1 MLDDTG
7 LSDAKRRL
15 LQQRLRGARSPK
27 RQDDRIPLRSSDEAI
42 PLTPE
47 QYGLWLASTLHP
59 DLPAYSE
66 TVTVRYRGDLDQV
79 ALESAFNA
87 FVARHEIWR
96 TCFLLHQGEIVQRIE
111 SSLLTNLPRI
121 DLSPL
126 PVVERE
132 AESNRLARQQAL
144 QPFDLEQAPL
154 FRALLVRVAPGDWRL
169 HLALHHLIFDG
180 FSIRRTFLTELARLY
195 EGFAVGSDA
204 KLALPPLQYGDYA
217 VWRLRQADSPGL
229 ADHLAFWRTKLAG
242 ELPVLRLPSHRP
254 RPAEMSHSGNVHRFN
269 ISRELTIEMQELA
282 QAQGATLYMALLAS
296 YSALLSRYSQQ
307 QDIIV
312 GTVADGRRRPELESV
327 MGYMLDLF
335 AVRTKADPALTFS
348 AYLRQV
354 RHAVLEA
361 LAASDVPFGRVVET
375 VAAHDKHG
383 RRELSHQSI
392 FQTVFA
398 FQPKETEE
406 LPDWELGTTEVSTG
420 VTKFDLYLEADEKP
434 THTAVRVYYSTD
446 LFDAATIER
455 MAGHWLTLMR
465 EAVRLPAT
473 PLGELPLLTHAER
486 ELMLD
491 RWNDTFAPVP
501 EHTMYSLVEAQV
513 QRTPDAPAVT
523 FEDRT
528 LTYAQLEREANRF
541 AHHLRFAGAVPETL
555 VAVYLD
561 RSEYM
566 VAGLLG
572 VLKTG
577 AAYMPLDPGS
587 PSARIALCLEDAQP
601 SVILTQYSRLADLP
615 PHRSRVLV
623 IEDVLASP
631 YPSGVF
637 VSHARPESVAYLIH
651 TSGSTGRPKG
661 VELRHNG
668 VVNFLLS
675 MRREPGFTAAD
686 TLVAITTISFD
697 IAVLELFLPL
707 ITGGRVVIA
716 SREIAVD
723 PSRLADLL
731 RSSAATVLQAT
742 PATWSA
748 LLSIDW
754 AVQPGL
760 KALCGGEAL
769 NRSLADRLMAL
780 GLDLW
785 NLYGPTETTIWSTIH
800 PVAPGLGPIP
810 IGRPIANTTT
820 YILDANLQPVPIGVP
835 GELCIGGI
843 GVARGYRNK
852 PELTAEKFIARPAAL
867 RTDEAQPE
875 TLYRTGDYALYR
887 ADGIIECQGRADN
900 QVKIRGHRI
909 ELEDVEVNLAAHPR
923 VASAAARAWPDAEGG
938 YRLCAYLTGVNGP
951 PPNAAE
957 MRQFLRSRVADPMI
971 PSDIVALDA
980 MPLTSSGKVDRKQ
993 LPEPDRTALTT
1004 LTSTPLEGD
1013 ELRLANIWAELLHV
1027 DSIRATDNF
1036 FDLGGHSLMLLKLVR
1051 MVNREFGVELPITK
1065 FFQAPTVAK
1074 LAIAVREAV
1083 RRLERPA
1090 EQPPAWSSLIPL
1102 NPRGKRRPFFLIH
1115 SLMLYGRLPAALGG
1129 DQPFY
1134 ALHPLPFES
1143 HGGRDYVERMLE
1155 DHIQQIKHVQP
1166 HGPYQLSGWCFAGWM
1181 AYEVARRLES
1191 DGEEVSALLL
1201 LDSWCP
1207 YKAAGLPQQLPL
1219 TGLGEPGPV
1228 RRGISS
1234 RLRSLGFKVS
1244 SRAQQ
1249 FAALSGAAR
1258 RSQVRR
1264 MMRNLWSSASLPVE
1278 RRAKAALYRLFL
1290 RFDLPQPQMLRDP
1303 NVAVYD
1309 WVLQYQVRPYSGEIT
1324 LIRPAEIAVPPDA
1337 DPTCG
1342 WRPLTSGQIRSI
1354 FVPGDRST
1362 MFLEPNLATL
1372 AETLR
1377 TLTS

>member
-7 LSDAKRRL
+7 LSEAKRRL
-15 LQQRLRGARSPK
+15 LQERLRGARLPERK
-27 RQDDRIPLRSSDEAI
+27 RERIPFRTAGAVL
-42 PLTPE
+42 PLTQE
-47 QYGLWLASTLHP
+47 QHSVWLESKLQP
-59 DLPAYSE
+59 DLPTYNE
-66 TVTVRYRGDLDQV
+66 TITVSYRGELDPA

-96 TCFLLHQGEIVQRIE
+96 TSFGMDEGEIVQTVHPAPH
-111 SSLLTNLPRI
+111 TNLRCVDI
-121 DLSPL
+121 THL
-126 PVVERE
+126 PEEERE
-132 AESNRLARQQAL
+132 VESNHFARNQAVHPL
-144 QPFDLEQAPL
+144 TLEQAPL
-154 FRALLVRVAPGDWRL
+154 FRATLVRVSADDWRL
-169 HLALHHLIFDG
+169 HLVLHHLIFDG
-180 FSIRRTFLTELARLY
+180 FSIRRIFLPQLASLY
-195 EGFAVGSDA
+195 ESFASGREN
-204 KLALPPLQYGDYA
+204 KLETPALQYGDYA
-217 VWRLRQADSPGL
+217 IWRRQQATSSEVETRLD
-229 ADHLAFWRTKLAG
+229 FWREQLAG
-242 ELPVLRLPSHRP
+242 ELPVLGLPSDRP
-254 RPAEMSHSGNVHRFN
+254 RPAVISHRGNVHRFH
-269 ISRELTIEMQELA
+269 ISRELTQGLHDLA
-282 QAQGATLYMALLAS
+282 QTQGATFYMALLTS
-296 YSALLSRYSQQ
+296 YKTLLSRYSQQ

-312 GTVADGRRRPELESV
+312 GSVADGRRRPELESV

-335 AVRTKADPALTFS
+335 AVRTMADPALTFS

-361 LAASDVPFGRVVET
+361 LAASDVPFERVVEA
-375 VAAHDKHG
+375 VAAQDING
-383 RRELSHQSI
+383 RRDLSHHPI

-398 FQPKETEE
+398 FQPVGTGAV
-406 LPDWELGTTEVSTG
+406 LGWELGTTEVSTG
-420 VTKFDLYLEADEKP
+420 VTKFDLYVEADEKP
-434 THTAVRVYYSTD
+434 THTAVRIYYSTD
-446 LFDAATIER
+446 LFDGATIER

-465 EAVRLPAT
+465 EAVRQPET
-473 PLGELPLLTHAER
+473 PLGELPLLTHPER
-486 ELMLD
+486 ELML
-491 RWNDTFAPVP
+491 RQWNRTSAPIP
-501 EHTMYSLVEAQV
+501 EHTMYSLVEAQM

-561 RSEYM
+561 RSEHM
-566 VAGLLG
+566 IAGLLG

-577 AAYMPLDPGS
+577 AAYMPLDPGT
-587 PSARIALCLEDAQP
+587 PGARIALCLEDAQP
-601 SVILTQYSRLADLP
+601 AVILTQYSRLGDLP
-615 PHRSRVLV
+615 THRSRVLV

-637 VSHARPESVAYLIH
+637 VSPTRPESLAYVIH

-661 VELRHNG
+661 VELCHRG

-675 MRREPGFTAAD
+675 MQREPGFTAGD

-707 ITGGRVVIA
+707 ITGGRVVVA
-716 SREIAVD
+716 SRETALN
-723 PSRLADLL
+723 PALLASLL
-731 RSSAATVLQAT
+731 RSCAATVLQAT

-754 AVQPGL
+754 AGQPGL

-785 NLYGPTETTIWSTIH
+785 NLYGPTETTIWSTVH
-800 PVAPGLGPIP
+800 PVTSGLGPTP
-810 IGRPIANTTT
+810 VGRPIANTTT

-852 PELTAEKFIARPAAL
+852 PELTAEKFIPSPAAL
-867 RTDEAQPE
+867 RSDESFAE

-887 ADGIIECQGRADN
+887 ADGTIECQGRADN

-957 MRQFLRSRVADPMI
+957 MRQFLRSRVADSMI

-980 MPLTSSGKVDRKQ
+980 MPLTANGKIDRKQ
-993 LPEPDRTALTT
+993 LPEPDRTTIAT

-1013 ELRLANIWAELLHV
+1013 ELRLATIWAELLHV

-1051 MVNREFGVELPITK
+1051 MVNREFGVDLPLAK
-1065 FFQAPTVAK
+1065 LFQAPTIAK
-1074 LAIAVREAV
+1074 LAVAVQELV
-1083 RRLERPA
+1083 RQH
-1090 EQPPAWSSLIPL
+1090 EQPQSWNSLIPL
-1102 NPRGKRRPFFLIH
+1102 NPRGRRRPIFLIH
-1115 SLMLYGRLPAALGG
+1115 SLMLYGRLPAALGD

-1155 DHIQQIKHVQP
+1155 DHIQQIKRVQP

-1181 AYEVARRLES
+1181 AYEVARRLEAAG
-1191 DGEEVSALLL
+1191 DEVSALLL

-1207 YKAAGLPQQLPL
+1207 YKAAGAPQQLPL
-1219 TGLGEPGPV
+1219 PGIAEPGPV
-1228 RRGISS
+1228 RRGVGV

-1244 SRAQQ
+1244 SRARQ
-1249 FAALSGAAR
+1249 FAALNAAER
-1258 RSQVRR
+1258 KRHARKTLVE
-1264 MMRNLWSSASLPVE
+1264 LWSSVSIPVE
-1278 RRAKAALYRLFL
+1278 RRVKAGLYRLFL
-1290 RFDLPQPQMLRDP
+1290 RFDLPQPRVLRDP

-1309 WVLQYQVRPYSGEIT
+1309 WVRQYQVRPYSGEIT

-1342 WRPLTSGQIRSI
+1342 WRPLTSGEIRSI